1 MDIHQGIILGA
12 LQGLTEFLPVSSS
25 GHLVL
30 GQLFFGITE
39 SVLSF
44 DISVHMGTLMA
55 VLVVYRRDIG
65 QMLTA
70 LSRFFFGPEPK
81 NWSGF
86 MADENRKLA
95 AWIVVA
101 SVPTALLG
109 LVIKQYEEILF
120 SSGVLVG
127 FMLILT
133 GLILWGSRRFYANE
147 PGQVKFTLGRALWI
161 GLVQGCAVI
170 PGISRSGSTISAGL
184 AVGLDRDTAARFS
197 FLMSIPAIVGAQ
209 ILSLRHTISQG
220 LNIDPA
226 TICGT
231 IVAFVTGLVA
241 LKLLL
246 KLVHSGKFH
255 YFAPYC
261 WGLGLLVL
269 VLNFA

>member
-55 VLVVYRRDIG
+55 
-65 QMLTA
+65 
-70 LSRFFFGPEPK
+70 
-81 NWSGF
+81 
-86 MADENRKLA
+86 
-95 AWIVVA
+95 
-101 SVPTALLG
+101 
-109 LVIKQYEEILF
+109 
-120 SSGVLVG
+120 VLVG